1 MALMTIKDIIANK
14 EDKNKEDAHKKK
26 KFRDGTK
33 ERKTRNILKMAKT
46 NNDFSRKT
54 VAASFIR
61 RFFVLSKSMA
71 CG

>member
-1 MALMTIKDIIANK
+1 MHI
-14 EDKNKEDAHKKK
+14 KKK

-33 ERKTRNILKMAKT
+33 ERKTRNILKMAKA

-61 RFFVLSKSMA
+61 RFFALNKSMA